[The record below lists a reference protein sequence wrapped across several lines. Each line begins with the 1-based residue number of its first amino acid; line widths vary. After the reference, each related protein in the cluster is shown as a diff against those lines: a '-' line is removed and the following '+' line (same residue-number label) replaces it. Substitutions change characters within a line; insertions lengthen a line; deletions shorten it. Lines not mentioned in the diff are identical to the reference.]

1 MSNVYDISLMVEL
14 ITMYYFFRKMK
25 DIKLILMLPMHAV
38 AFLHSVPPKDLLTS
52 DGEEEERLSKR
63 APPGADVCHG
73 EEAWC

>member
-1 MSNVYDISLMVEL
+1 
-14 ITMYYFFRKMK
+14 MK
-25 DIKLILMLPMHAV
+25 DIKLILMLPVHAV

-63 APPGADVCHG
+63 APPGAGVCHG